1 MSGPDN
7 QTTGRYFLRSGKTL
21 ISTPPGSRFSGLL
34 PSSLN
39 LPTDSPFAV
48 LAPPADALP
57 TTSSPPVPTPPADA
71 LPSTSAPQFLTPP
84 ADAFLSTSPA
94 FVLSPQSS
102 NAVIGSD
109 DGSDADSIS
118 VSYTHLRA
126 HET

>member
-21 ISTPPGSRFSGLL
+21 ISTPTGSRFSGLL

-48 LAPPADALP
+48 LAPPADALT
-57 TTSSPPVPTPPADA
+57 TTSTPPV
-71 LPSTSAPQFLTPP
+71 STPP

-118 VSYTHLRA
+118 SDSEMAGNTSVSYTHLRA
-126 HET
+126 HE